1 MTPRSSG
8 TVALLLGLAL
18 AMPASPAVTPAPID
32 VQMLKKRIQ
41 QGRVLQSG
49 LDVSV
54 RINGSEV
61 VVSTMLSSQQKEPKL
76 DCKIDAAMIAKT
88 IFETP
93 KSQFARVKVRF
104 YEPKN
109 LARYYM
115 VAVTAGDVAAFS
127 SRRLSTQQ
135 FLESLEVLEQTDAKT
150 ESSTTAL
157 AAASPRTYAAQPRA
171 STVPMVMPVPK
182 PPQDIF
188 ITYESAPGVLA
199 FDYPSTFTVVERPD
213 KDTLSKFEGT
223 TIDGTHYEMTLSMA
237 PAHGMTPTRFAQ
249 FTDQLIFQSLHGYR
263 RVRTQNVLIG
273 KNHNIPAALCEIDF
287 GAEGTPTRL
296 TVVHFRQGPLMY
308 TLGFI
313 AKSSEQPA
321 LLPLFN
327 HTLLSIH
334 QSASPLPLASGGG
347 TINFYDSR
355 YGIAFDY
362 PKVWKDSMPVRADF
376 IKSLEGPMGPFM
388 VELKLGDAHVPG
400 VTSNKEIAE
409 LVEQRALRPMRFYRR
424 MSANEV
430 TFGKNNDI
438 HGYRLAARF
447 RANGNPVD
455 DHLVI
460 FSHRGHHYCLSFLL
474 FDGTPAATKHLFDT
488 ILSTVELR

>member
-1 MTPRSSG
+1 MTQLLSG
-8 TVALLLGLAL
+8 TLALFLGLAL
-18 AMPASPAVTPAPID
+18 AMPASPAVTPAPVD
-32 VQMLKKRIQ
+32 VQTVKKRIQ
-41 QGRVLQSG
+41 QGHVLQSG

-54 RINGSEV
+54 RVNGSEV
-61 VVSTMLSSQQKEPKL
+61 VVSTMLSGQQKEPKL

-104 YEPKN
+104 YDPKN
-109 LARYYM
+109 LSRYYL

-135 FLESLEVLEQTDAKT
+135 FLESLEVLELSDAKP

-157 AAASPRTYAAQPRA
+157 AAASPGARTAQPA
-171 STVPMVMPVPK
+171 AAVPMVMPVPK
-182 PPQDIF
+182 PPQDTF
-188 ITYESAPGVLA
+188 ITYESAPGVIA
-199 FDYPSTFTVVERPD
+199 FDYPSTFSVVDRPD

-237 PAHGMTPTRFAQ
+237 PAHGMNPDRFAR
-249 FTDQLIFQSLHGYR
+249 FTDQLIFQSLSGYR
-263 RVRTQNVLIG
+263 RVRAQNVLIG
-273 KNHNIPAALCEIDF
+273 KSHNMPAAMCEIDF
-287 GAEGTPTRL
+287 GAEDQPTRL

-334 QSASPLPLASGGG
+334 SSEKPLDFQSAGG

-355 YGIAFDY
+355 IGIAFDY
-362 PKVWKDSMPVRADF
+362 PKVWKDSMPVRPEF
-376 IKSLEGPMGPFM
+376 IKSLEGPMGPFL

-400 VTSNKEIAE
+400 VTSNRVIAE
-409 LVEQRALRPMRFYRR
+409 LVEQRALRPMKSYQR
-424 MSANEV
+424 MDAGEIV
-430 TFGKNNDI
+430 FGRNKDI

-447 RANGNPVD
+447 MANGSHVD
-455 DHLVI
+455 EHLVI

-474 FDGTPAATKHLFDT
+474 FDGAPAPTKHLFDS
-488 ILSTVELR
+488 ILSSVELR

>member
-1 MTPRSSG
+1 MIQRLSG
-8 TVALLLGLAL
+8 IVAIVLGLAL
-18 AMPASPAVTPAPID
+18 AMPASSAVTPAPID
-32 VQMLKKRIQ
+32 VQTVKKRIQ
-41 QGRVLQSG
+41 QGHVLQAG

-61 VVSTMLSSQQKEPKL
+61 VVSTMLSNEQKEPTL

-109 LARYYM
+109 LSRYYM

-135 FLESLEVLEQTDAKT
+135 FLESLEVLEQSDAKT

-157 AAASPRTYAAQPRA
+157 AAASPGARAAQPTA
-171 STVPMVMPVPK
+171 PVPMVMPVPK
-182 PPQDIF
+182 PPQDKF
-188 ITYESAPGVLA
+188 LTYDSAPGVLA
-199 FDYPSTFTVVERPD
+199 FDYPSTFSVVERPD

-237 PAHGMTPTRFAQ
+237 PAHGMTPMRFAQ
-249 FTDQLIFQSLHGYR
+249 FTDQLIFQSLSGYR
-263 RVRTQNVLIG
+263 RVRAQNVLIG
-273 KNHNIPAALCEIDF
+273 KAHNLPAAMCEIDF
-287 GAEGTPTRL
+287 GAEDTPTRL

-313 AKSSEQPA
+313 AKSSEQPT

-334 QSASPLPLASGGG
+334 PSEKPLDLASGAG

-355 YGIAFDY
+355 IGVAFDY
-362 PKVWKDSMPVRADF
+362 PKVWKDSMPVRPEF

-400 VTSNKEIAE
+400 ISGNKEIAE
-409 LVEQRALRPMRFYRR
+409 LVEQRALHPMKSYQR
-424 MSANEV
+424 MSANPI
-430 TFGKNNDI
+430 TFGKNKDI
-438 HGYRLAARF
+438 QGYRLAARF
-447 RANGNPVD
+447 MANGSHVD

-474 FDGTPAATKHLFDT
+474 FDGAPAPTKHLFDS